1 MLGQLGVQSRVC
13 ADEFVIAP
21 RFHRLGKNGVAI
33 MVIKKHDIIAATNG
47 GHRKTASLIS

>member
-21 RFHRLGKNGVAI
+21 RFHRLGKNGVSI
-33 MVIKKHDIIAATNG
+33 LVIQDYDILSDATG
-47 GHRKTASLIS
+47 GHQKTASLIS